1 MERFLVPVFLKR
13 MNFSP
18 ALESVLS
25 LLVMAASVVPQDDF
39 LIAVWSIQAMNYA
52 NVAIFA
58 LWTYD
63 SLLRFQQEVI
73 FLAHANKNVGKFL
86 YIGAR
91 YMPLLI
97 AIPGLIFDQVSH
109 MGNLDCQIVGDLATA
124 FSMIAAFCAESIFVL
139 RTCAMWEVKRL
150 LRWVMFVIIAGIA
163 FTGLI
168 TFSYVPRQYVF
179 VPDVPACKALQVAK
193 SQRLLV
199 VFLALLVLELVLV
212 ISTTVRA
219 AKNYRSTPRPLLTV
233 LLTHHIFYY
242 GCGFL
247 FSAINVL
254 CVALFEYEYAVVF
267 FNPQIMMHAILA
279 TRMHYQLW
287 ESEDARR
294 SYRSE
299 QYPMSLLSWQPQEET
314 AMS

>member
-97 AIPGLIFDQVSH
+97 VIPGLI
-109 MGNLDCQIVGDLATA
+109 CEP
-124 FSMIAAFCAESIFVL
+124 AAY
-139 RTCAMWEVKRL
+139 T
-150 LRWVMFVIIAGIA
+150 
-163 FTGLI
+163 
-168 TFSYVPRQYVF
+168 
-179 VPDVPACKALQVAK
+179 
-193 SQRLLV
+193 
-199 VFLALLVLELVLV
+199 
-212 ISTTVRA
+212 
-219 AKNYRSTPRPLLTV
+219 RPL
-233 LLTHHIFYY
+233 
-242 GCGFL
+242 
-247 FSAINVL
+247 
-254 CVALFEYEYAVVF
+254 
-267 FNPQIMMHAILA
+267 
-279 TRMHYQLW
+279 
-287 ESEDARR
+287 
-294 SYRSE
+294 
-299 QYPMSLLSWQPQEET
+299 
-314 AMS
+314 